1 MSKLKLTLLSS
12 VLCAGLI
19 PAGMAQAQD
28 TQPQLQQTRQ
38 VIKKRMQEAKP
49 RAPRGSFIRKQHRS
63 LKCGKGERKR
73 LIIHGRED
81 NFSSSGSELLN
92 RSSRVANNPAT
103 GWNQGLETRFDGT
116 TYNRKV
122 FDSITMP
129 QNVRSGKVMIG
140 MKTIGELV
148 NTDGFS
154 VGNLG
159 AAGISTNQRKG
170 FAYNNGWSSMTG
182 SGWQNS
188 GTNYASDFS
197 NITLMNGQTL
207 EDYYRTSGDRIIDA
221 YVQDDHSVDYFAVS
235 VCFGKRDDGG
245 NSTGGNG
252 NGGNGNDGNG
262 NGGNGGNTGGPASK
276 KMGMTWGIRT
286 PLPESVNGVAH
297 VGCNDKDGVK
307 CDPYKGD
314 TLCTEPRPILCL
326 NPMRLQKPQNLTE
339 SRWDKWSGGIIGTTN
354 PMPAPSTLAQANSE
368 CVKEFG
374 PGWRV
379 AEHHDAYPGSSGW
392 VFSAYGNVGTKS
404 KRYWTD
410 IRNQPNGICWTR

>member
-19 PAGMAQAQD
+19 SIDAAHAQDSQAQVQK
-28 TQPQLQQTRQ
+28 TSQ
-38 VIKKRMQEAKP
+38 VVKKRMQEGKP

-73 LIIHGRED
+73 LIVHGRED
-81 NFSSSGSELLN
+81 NFSSGGSEFLN
-92 RSSRVANNPAT
+92 RSNRVASNPAT

-159 AAGISTNQRKG
+159 AAGISANQRKG

-235 VCFGKRDDGG
+235 VCVDKDDGG
-245 NSTGGNG
+245 GSGNGTGGNG
-252 NGGNGNDGNG
+252 TGGSGNSGGNGE
-262 NGGNGGNTGGPASK
+262 AK

-314 TLCTEPRPILCL
+314 TLCSEPRPILCL
-326 NPMRLQKPQNLTE
+326 NPMQLQKPQNLTE

-374 PGWRV
+374 RGWRV

-392 VFSAYGNVGTKS
+392 MFSAYGNVGTKA

>member
-1 MSKLKLTLLSS
+1 MSKLKLTLLST

-19 PAGMAQAQD
+19 PAGIAQAQD
-28 TQPQLQQTRQ
+28 TQPPVQQTRQ
-38 VIKKRMQEAKP
+38 VIKKHMQEAKP
-49 RAPRGSFIRKQHRS
+49 RAPRGSFIREQHRS

-81 NFSSSGSELLN
+81 NFSSSGNELLN
-92 RSSRVANNPAT
+92 RSNRVASNPAT

-129 QNVRSGKVMIG
+129 QNIRSGKVMIG

-159 AAGISTNQRKG
+159 AAGISANQRKG

-197 NITLMNGQTL
+197 NIILMNEQTL

-235 VCFGKRDDGG
+235 VCFGEKGG
-245 NSTGGNG
+245 N
-252 NGGNGNDGNG
+252 
-262 NGGNGGNTGGPASK
+262 NTPTSK

-297 VGCNDKDGVK
+297 VGCNDKDGIK

-314 TLCTEPRPILCL
+314 TLCSEPRPILCL
-326 NPMRLQKPQNLTE
+326 NPMRLQKPQHLTE
-339 SRWDKWSGGIIGTTN
+339 SKWDKWSGGIIGTTN
-354 PMPAPSTLAQANSE
+354 PIPAPSTLAQANSE

-392 VFSAYGNVGTKS
+392 MFSAYGNVGTKG